1 MHHTELLLTSPLLPY
16 ISPPRAE
23 ICAISVWAEFLART
37 HLLRCPIHHLLTN
50 TGCCMGVWE
59 QGFCKCDSFFLGLL
73 NQSSPSW
80 RLELHDGTEKLSV
93 LRGKNPPKLWPM
105 SRHLAPNQWIKSLWK
120 VYLPNKAAVC
130 SERSLSEPWSQEAR
144 RNGLGRWVKLSLV
157 HLRIYQAVRFF
168 FSSSSSFCQHTFSNL
183 DECSLLWQLKSL
195 AGRARPGAKGEKMR
209 SRALARPLPEPPL
222 NVVQFASGLFFLAK
236 TCWAA
241 SAPLDH
247 PAVPDIL
254 SSVANST
261 LKVYICFF
269 YFVLFYFKGMNS
281 WVLNSMK
288 LN

>member
-16 ISPPRAE
+16 ISPPELRYVPYLSGQSFWPAL
-23 ICAISVWAEFLART
+23 ICYAAPSITCLQTQGV
-37 HLLRCPIHHLLTN
+37 
-50 TGCCMGVWE
+50 VWE

-269 YFVLFYFKGMNS
+269 FFYFVLFYFKGMNS

>member
-1 MHHTELLLTSPLLPY
+1 MCHICLGRVSGPHSSVTLPHPSLAY
-16 ISPPRAE
+16 KHRVLYGSKA
-23 ICAISVWAEFLART
+23 SVNVIL
-37 HLLRCPIHHLLTN
+37 
-50 TGCCMGVWE
+50 
-59 QGFCKCDSFFLGLL
+59 FFLGLL

>member
-1 MHHTELLLTSPLLPY
+1 MEGLFTE
-16 ISPPRAE
+16 
-23 ICAISVWAEFLART
+23 
-37 HLLRCPIHHLLTN
+37 
-50 TGCCMGVWE
+50 
-59 QGFCKCDSFFLGLL
+59 
-73 NQSSPSW
+73 QSS
-80 RLELHDGTEKLSV
+80 SV
-93 LRGKNPPKLWPM
+93 
-105 SRHLAPNQWIKSLWK
+105 Q
-120 VYLPNKAAVC
+120 
-130 SERSLSEPWSQEAR
+130 
-144 RNGLGRWVKLSLV
+144 WVKPERALKSRGQKKWVRQMSEAVSRAFAHLSGCK
-157 HLRIYQAVRFF
+157 IF